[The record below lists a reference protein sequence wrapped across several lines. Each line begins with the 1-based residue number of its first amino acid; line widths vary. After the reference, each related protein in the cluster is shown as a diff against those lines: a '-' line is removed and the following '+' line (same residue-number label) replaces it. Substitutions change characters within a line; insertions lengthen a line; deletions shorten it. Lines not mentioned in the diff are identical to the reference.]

1 MGAFGGKEAM
11 IYDTTKRAYHTT
23 LPVYSYADDLNSIGV
38 YHLSIGL
45 PRLLH
50 DS

>member
-1 MGAFGGKEAM
+1 MDLDAYAAT
-11 IYDTTKRAYHTT
+11 IYDTTQKTHHTR
-23 LPVYSYADDLNSIGV
+23 LSVYRFMDEYLNSIGV
-38 YHLSIGL
+38 YHLSTRL